1 MSRNILIPACVAAVV
16 ATSALAGYTT
26 YSFTKSVAADRHYN
40 STASTLH
47 TAAANSLALATR
59 AAIDS
64 SYTGELELSIADV
77 QQALNDLRRGSPE
90 QGIKPLPSESASS
103 LYSFEAAWNV
113 IEDSLNKIIQNRSSN
128 SEFTRRAD
136 EARKLAMQLTDQ
148 ASEAVSKINQH
159 SQVHEQ
165 VKNALQKAVDQLSEG
180 TSLLINNSQPNSDG
194 LRLAMQSAKGFE
206 RIVSQVGN
214 HVPRDGGIPQL
225 LANSL
230 RTGQAFQRTAVRAI
244 DASSGQ
250 ADNAPFTQVVWEQR
264 PDMDMALH
272 SLKNTLQQM
281 SLTRVINSGV
291 VLGSLALA
299 LFMIICTLIA
309 VIRDA
314 KSRTAN
320 AEQFGASIQ
329 SSQKERSNELQVLF
343 DEMERVRNGD
353 LTVEFTTGHSSTHEI
368 AGTLNKVFAQFRELV
383 KEVQQTIVSLSAAAE
398 QTLAQARDVS
408 RNRNEQDQAINHISS
423 LVEDLRLFTDNTDS
437 LSIQTKDASRQ
448 VNDQIESGTK
458 AVQEVH
464 EGVIKISQS
473 NLNIM
478 HNAKAMSENIQ
489 SLEKLIDVVR
499 KVANQSATVGYNAYL
514 AADTVGDEEVS
525 KRIRISADA
534 MQNLTGHAE
543 SAAAQIANAL
553 NSIRDAAKE
562 TQYVLDDSQKEIQEL
577 TVRSTNALSSL
588 NTIREHSGK
597 LAQSIIGVTEQ
608 TAELKTRSEQVGETM
623 TSIHHYAS
631 EHSSASEETASAIS
645 NLNQQAQSVGETLSH
660 FKV

>member
-1 MSRNILIPACVAAVV
+1 MFFLFLLVIYFLFFFFLYHI
-16 ATSALAGYTT
+16 
-26 YSFTKSVAADRHYN
+26 FFFFFF
-40 STASTLH
+40 
-47 TAAANSLALATR
+47 
-59 AAIDS
+59 
-64 SYTGELELSIADV
+64 
-77 QQALNDLRRGSPE
+77 QA
-90 QGIKPLPSESASS
+90 
-103 LYSFEAAWNV
+103 
-113 IEDSLNKIIQNRSSN
+113 ED
-128 SEFTRRAD
+128 
-136 EARKLAMQLTDQ
+136 
-148 ASEAVSKINQH
+148 
-159 SQVHEQ
+159 
-165 VKNALQKAVDQLSEG
+165 G
-180 TSLLINNSQPNSDG
+180 
-194 LRLAMQSAKGFE
+194 
-206 RIVSQVGN
+206 
-214 HVPRDGGIPQL
+214 
-225 LANSL
+225 
-230 RTGQAFQRTAVRAI
+230 
-244 DASSGQ
+244 
-250 ADNAPFTQVVWEQR
+250 
-264 PDMDMALH
+264 
-272 SLKNTLQQM
+272 
-281 SLTRVINSGV
+281 
-291 VLGSLALA
+291 
-299 LFMIICTLIA
+299 
-309 VIRDA
+309 IRDA
-314 KSRTAN
+314 D
-320 AEQFGASIQ
+320 
-329 SSQKERSNELQVLF
+329 V
-343 DEMERVRNGD
+343 
-353 LTVEFTTGHSSTHEI
+353 TG
-368 AGTLNKVFAQFRELV
+368 
-383 KEVQQTIVSLSAAAE
+383 VQTCALPI
-398 QTLAQARDVS
+398 
-408 RNRNEQDQAINHISS
+408 
-423 LVEDLRLFTDNTDS
+423 
-437 LSIQTKDASRQ
+437 SIQTKDASRQ

-608 TAELKTRSEQVGETM
+608 TAELKTRSEKVGETM

>member
-1 MSRNILIPACVAAVV
+1 MAAYLLGETLCLSPTVNIDAVTQSPDNYRIIPGTKPYFLEASMSRNILIPACVAAVV

-136 EARKLAMQLTDQ
+136 EARELAMQLTDQ

-329 SSQKERSNELQVLF
+329 SSQKERSNELQ
-343 DEMERVRNGD
+343 
-353 LTVEFTTGHSSTHEI
+353 
-368 AGTLNKVFAQFRELV
+368 
-383 KEVQQTIVSLSAAAE
+383 
-398 QTLAQARDVS
+398 
-408 RNRNEQDQAINHISS
+408 
-423 LVEDLRLFTDNTDS
+423 
-437 LSIQTKDASRQ
+437 TKDASRQ

-553 NSIRDAAKE
+553 NSIRDA
-562 TQYVLDDSQKEIQEL
+562 EL